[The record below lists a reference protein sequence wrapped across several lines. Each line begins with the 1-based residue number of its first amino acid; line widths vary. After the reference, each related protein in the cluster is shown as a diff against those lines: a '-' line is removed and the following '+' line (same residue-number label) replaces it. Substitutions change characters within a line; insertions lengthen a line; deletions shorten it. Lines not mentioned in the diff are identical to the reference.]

1 MAAVVASSVTLK
13 PEVPFAAAE
22 ESWVVAT
29 DLAEELARSGVPFHR
44 AHQLVGKLV
53 LDSAR
58 SGKKPSDWSVEDLS
72 AFAPEF
78 KPEMARLLQPKE
90 GMNSRNLP
98 GGTGPDAV
106 RSATEAARRRL
117 EEIRAR
123 PQ

>member
-1 MAAVVASSVTLK
+1 M
-13 PEVPFAAAE
+13 
-22 ESWVVAT
+22 
-29 DLAEELARSGVPFHR
+29 
-44 AHQLVGKLV
+44 
-53 LDSAR
+53 
-58 SGKKPSDWSVEDLS
+58 LS

-98 GGTGPDAV
+98 GGTGPEAV

-123 PQ
+123 SR